1 MGTEELI
8 ERAEKLLQEVS
19 DIEGLLGDIIK
30 NHDINQLEADPEVE
44 LYMRPARAREIIETG
59 MELVDFLRDVK
70 PVVYDR
76 LSQPQ
81 QEAID
86 FGLLMVNDGGGCFLG
101 LRGDG
106 QGRMPDQIVVHDDM
120 TAHHFP
126 PRVKWYGRILRY
138 IVDTLKDMHKREVT
152 MRKQILNITKKKGAR
167 AGISINDISPDLWEL
182 ILEKLKDVRIDSAVL
197 NRIDRGMVRKTP
209 KKKSKKKSKKK
220 PKKTQKKPKKK
231 SKKV

>member
-81 QEAID
+81 QEALD
-86 FGLLMVNDGGGCFLG
+86 FGLLIENDDGGCFLG
-101 LRGDG
+101 LRADG
-106 QGRMPDQIVVHDDM
+106 HGKMPDEIVDENGSE
-120 TAHHFP
+120 HHFP
-126 PRVKWYGRILRY
+126 PRVKWFGRILRY